1 MSNEKTFLKVIRGF
15 ENMHGELTYDMVAGL
30 LKENIKS
37 KSKGIRFFRGKTN
50 IEIVQDNFQEIMER
64 TGKNKVWSLLN
75 LLIRS
80 GEFDATIKKNLEF
93 IIEYLNRETSTR
105 IYIADFY
112 RKFMWDSPGNKRF
125 IKKNINQIIQWTGK
139 ESLFEMALALK
150 GMSPEI
156 ADKINLELEKHKIDV
171 AKSLLEDR
179 TQALEKVSGVSVD
192 IDGYALTLSL
202 IIDEL
207 LQSENKRLIDINK
220 VGAGAYSTVFSV
232 GDKIL
237 KVGKPR
243 KTYEIPNSRRILQ
256 PMLRTNFRRDN
267 GTFFATIEV
276 SNSVDTKLKNEEK
289 TDEKLY
295 ALYKELRDEGIVWGD
310 VKWENVGKLK
320 DKNIPV
326 LNGEE
331 YSSAP
336 NAIGFETK
344 NKGTPLGTGELVVL
358 DTDYIFKEGSQDI
371 DFIRDS
377 YKYENRYIREK
388 MQAKA
393 KARIQNVEKSKQISK
408 ESHEDIEH

>member
-1 MSNEKTFLKVIRGF
+1 
-15 ENMHGELTYDMVAGL
+15 
-30 LKENIKS
+30 
-37 KSKGIRFFRGKTN
+37 
-50 IEIVQDNFQEIMER
+50 
-64 TGKNKVWSLLN
+64 
-75 LLIRS
+75 
-80 GEFDATIKKNLEF
+80 
-93 IIEYLNRETSTR
+93 
-105 IYIADFY
+105 
-112 RKFMWDSPGNKRF
+112 
-125 IKKNINQIIQWTGK
+125 
-139 ESLFEMALALK
+139 MALALK
-150 GMSPEI
+150 GISPEI
-156 ADKINLELEKHKIDV
+156 ADRLNSELEKHKIDV
-171 AKSLLEDR
+171 AQSLLADR
-179 TQALEKVSGVSVD
+179 TQALEKISGVSVD

-276 SNSVDTKLKNEEK
+276 SNSVNTKLKAEER

-295 ALYKELRDEGIVWGD
+295 ALYKELRDEGVVWGD

-344 NKGTPLGTGELVVL
+344 NEGAPLEMGELVVI
-358 DTDYIFKEGSQDI
+358 DTDYMFREGSKNI
-371 DFIRDS
+371 EFIRDS

-388 MQAKA
+388 IQANT
-393 KARIQNVEKSKQISK
+393 KARIQNLEKSQQILRK
-408 ESHEDIEH
+408 TMKI